1 MSGIDPDKP
10 GQAHGQIAP
19 GGPDGGSFIARQAI
33 AKTGHHALS
42 AYWRA
47 LFGRP
52 ARKIPLD
59 AAFGCPNR
67 DGTISRGGCAF
78 CDAVGSGTGMGRL
91 PLTAQ
96 WEHWRARRLAKY
108 GGVALIGYLQAY
120 SNTHGPIDRL
130 AAVLDEMAA
139 LPDLA
144 GLCLGTRPDCLD
156 PAKLD
161 LLAAFQERLP
171 LPSHEAASRAKTDSP
186 SSLETGAATAG
197 QRSVPGP
204 EFWLELGL
212 QSSNPATLARMN
224 RGHSPE
230 CFAWAVHQAAA
241 RGVKVVAHMMA
252 GLPGDTPQDWLAT
265 VDFIADLPVAGI
277 KFHNFFVVGASP
289 LARDYAARPFPLP
302 GLEAYARFVALAL
315 SRLRPGIVIHRL
327 AADPPNGM
335 LVAPDWAG
343 RKRQVLDAV
352 AGAMREMGVSQGS
365 CAARDW

>member
-1 MSGIDPDKP
+1 MYVTAPDKSGDTARLHAESETRASVP
-10 GQAHGQIAP
+10 GT
-19 GGPDGGSFIARQAI
+19 
-33 AKTGHHALS
+33 TGVIETLGYHPLS

-59 AAFGCPNR
+59 AGFGCPNR

-78 CDAVGSGTGMGRL
+78 CDAVGSGTGLGRL

-108 GGVALIGYLQAY
+108 GDVALIGYLQAY
-120 SNTHGPIDRL
+120 SNTHGLIDRL

-156 PAKLD
+156 PDKLD
-161 LLAAFQERLP
+161 LLAAFQKRLP
-171 LPSHEAASRAKTDSP
+171 PPAPHAPS
-186 SSLETGAATAG
+186 
-197 QRSVPGP
+197 P

-212 QSSNPATLARMN
+212 QSSNPATLARVN

-230 CFAWAVHQAAA
+230 CFAGAVRQAAA
-241 RGVKVVAHMMA
+241 RGIKVVAHMMA
-252 GLPGDTPQDWLAT
+252 GLPGETPQDWLAT
-265 VDFIADLPVAGI
+265 VDFIAGLPVAGI
-277 KFHNFFVVGASP
+277 KFHNFFVVEGSP
-289 LARDYAARPFPLP
+289 LAREYAARPFDLP
-302 GLEAYARFVALAL
+302 GMDEYARFVALAL
-315 SRLRPGIVIHRL
+315 SRLRPSIVVHRL
-327 AADPPNGM
+327 AADPPHGM

-343 RKRQVLDAV
+343 KKRQVLTAV
-352 AGAMREMGVSQGS
+352 AAAMSELRAHQGS
-365 CAARDW
+365 RMA